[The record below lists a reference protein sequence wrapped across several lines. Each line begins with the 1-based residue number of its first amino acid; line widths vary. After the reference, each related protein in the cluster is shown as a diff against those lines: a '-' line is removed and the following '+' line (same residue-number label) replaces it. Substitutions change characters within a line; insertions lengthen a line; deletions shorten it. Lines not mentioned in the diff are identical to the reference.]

1 MDLYGVI
8 FNVFEI
14 IQIGLCI
21 FFVTI
26 YQLLVAKPLM
36 WLTPH
41 SQCKFFLKMMK
52 YKLRT
57 NKCKKIQTDVKYPM
71 VGLLSSA
78 G

>member
-21 FFVTI
+21 FFVII

-41 SQCKFFLKMMK
+41 SQCKVFKKMMK
-52 YKLRT
+52 YK
-57 NKCKKIQTDVKYPM
+57 CKKIHTGVQYPM
-71 VGLLSSA
+71 VGLLGSA